1 MTGQGVSIRPLGI
14 NEILKVFA
22 EVSSA
27 HELRGTCNRLCRAA
41 VDLFHADHSGL
52 VLFEDNKRIGEVY
65 AEYPGN
71 LGAIGKK
78 IEVAGVPAEEELV
91 NRSKPILID
100 DVVQSESLG
109 AVRELLIDLGIKSI
123 AVVPIVSSHGLIG
136 SFSLDSIHSLRR
148 FSSEELSMCKLL
160 ASLAGV
166 ALDNVRHHEAQEKL
180 IARLEALRVSEIAV
194 AAQVRRESLLREI
207 LQQAVR
213 LLKVRSGGIYVYY
226 SALEL
231 LKIEAEVGSPRPLIG
246 TTLRLGEGLA
256 GRLIASD
263 RSFEIVD
270 DYKTWEH
277 RSPAFAGDDFFGCVL
292 EVVLKYTPKGQ
303 PLGVI
308 YVEREQGRFDTSDV
322 TLLQQFAEPA
332 AIALVNSQRL
342 EAAELTEK
350 QLRNLLQA
358 TDRIAAA
365 DTPSKGLQSLAEML
379 VEVADASFCHIL
391 TTDEIDGYLVLKA
404 SGIGKYAGVWESPRY
419 RRTFIESWP
428 GLSERMESGQ
438 HEILLAANPDHTE
451 VLNKLSQEL
460 TAVHPVSSLLLI
472 PLRSGTRTV
481 GLLMVGDFR
490 PEPDCR
496 FSDTTV
502 DTVLQIARHTTLQ
515 IDRVRLYEVE
525 ERRRWLLQRLDDA
538 AVEIKGVHVI
548 DALRRDVVNYAVR
561 LATTKDA
568 MRAEGWTIA
577 GLYLN
582 RRALQVLELVEF
594 TGAGELSCGPCNLV
608 RHGDGLIG
616 KTALSRR
623 PLLVLDYSNH
633 PERDQSLDRCRLY
646 AMLAL
651 PLKSADGRVDYILF
665 VGHDGKGAIFPETDQ
680 EIFNRLAARC
690 AMSFEVARITSG
702 EHRPLQF
709 LNFFRRVS
717 DFLQRA
723 PNLQAIFHAVL
734 TGVTAGYSLGFNRA
748 ALLLLDENRSLK
760 GHMGIGH
767 FDREDAERSWA
778 KDNREQLSD
787 AESYFEEV
795 ASRRVLPPTPLGKHV
810 GELHFDL
817 HHSTAGAF
825 AVALAK
831 NCCELV
837 KPDRFEDLPSE
848 YLQLLQPETDV
859 AVIPLAV
866 RGQTLGIIVADNKF
880 TKAPV
885 TDAVLEDLQTLA
897 NTAAI
902 AIEKYRLRFQKTIQ
916 KITQAS
922 QYHEVT
928 DAVVEAVRELLNA
941 DSGTIWPYDE
951 ATDQFIVDK
960 MAAFGFE
967 NQDLDEPRKGDFS
980 TYELLR
986 IEYVAVS
993 DIDTFNDE
1001 RFHPSHEFLAKHK
1014 ISSFQGVV
1022 LTAGSEKVGVLY
1034 ANYKQRRSFDE
1045 EDQLLLKQLAP
1056 YAGLVL
1062 KKALL
1067 QDQVFRV
1074 QKATSLFADAM
1085 TVKDLDHILEDVASG
1100 LKQATECDAVTLY
1113 SYNEITRILAYP
1125 PKMKDVKYPEKTH
1138 GYQKMPEDSI
1148 VYRMLNE
1155 PERRIVPHV
1164 PRDDEFGRRRFAI
1177 EEGIESLV
1185 VTPLRAGDRKVG
1197 VVFVN
1202 FRRPH
1207 HFSQAELNRIDLFA
1221 TQAALAIR
1229 NAQVAAAQILD
1240 SACATAR
1247 NALGGDFCNIVL
1259 PNEQNTLSFVAAEG
1273 FPTAIIGQ
1281 RLPLES
1287 HAGFVIKE
1295 RKPWPVSRYEEEKRF
1310 SLFKMSAEFGITS
1323 GLGVPMFHGD
1333 RIVGAIL
1340 IQTREQRE
1348 FTAAEIDILQSLAN
1362 HTAIAISRPGGFST
1376 ARQANERL
1384 RAISA
1389 VSDALTGL
1397 STSDRLSLFQEL
1409 LMQAVQNVTDEWGGK
1424 AKLATLQEYDADNG
1438 QLVFRSVYPPD
1449 MYPELVDRL
1458 GERRTVSGT
1467 EADRPIGLTGR
1478 AALTGNPELVSDNVK
1493 NDPDYREFSHSTRCE
1508 MVVPLVASGTSLAVL
1523 NMESDRDGAF
1533 NKDDLGTLEAIARVG
1548 VLALERLRIGKQ
1560 LQGLTEVLNNS
1571 LLAAGHELLDPL
1583 AIIKGRARDI
1593 LNGDFGPVSEAS
1605 RQLLQIIVNQANAE
1619 IRIASNL
1626 CEAVKIHEGKV
1637 TLKRVPC
1644 NFPDL
1649 VRSVTEDFRSVA
1661 NGQNTVIE
1669 TDICDGLSLSIDSEK
1684 IKLVIKNLLD
1694 NALKAVDQPPSE
1706 REPGRVMVRVHPCK
1720 TWVVCSVEDNGPG
1733 IPLAEIA
1740 QVFERFYQV
1749 GNYSK
1754 GMGIGLS
1761 ISKYFVEDLHRG
1773 SIRVDKPLN
1782 PTRFSFSLPLR

>member
-1 MTGQGVSIRPLGI
+1 M
-14 NEILKVFA
+14 
-22 EVSSA
+22 
-27 HELRGTCNRLCRAA
+27 
-41 VDLFHADHSGL
+41 
-52 VLFEDNKRIGEVY
+52 
-65 AEYPGN
+65 
-71 LGAIGKK
+71 
-78 IEVAGVPAEEELV
+78 
-91 NRSKPILID
+91 
-100 DVVQSESLG
+100 
-109 AVRELLIDLGIKSI
+109 
-123 AVVPIVSSHGLIG
+123 
-136 SFSLDSIHSLRR
+136 
-148 FSSEELSMCKLL
+148 
-160 ASLAGV
+160 
-166 ALDNVRHHEAQEKL
+166 
-180 IARLEALRVSEIAV
+180 
-194 AAQVRRESLLREI
+194 
-207 LQQAVR
+207 
-213 LLKVRSGGIYVYY
+213 
-226 SALEL
+226 
-231 LKIEAEVGSPRPLIG
+231 
-246 TTLRLGEGLA
+246 
-256 GRLIASD
+256 
-263 RSFEIVD
+263 
-270 DYKTWEH
+270 
-277 RSPAFAGDDFFGCVL
+277 
-292 EVVLKYTPKGQ
+292 
-303 PLGVI
+303 
-308 YVEREQGRFDTSDV
+308 
-322 TLLQQFAEPA
+322 
-332 AIALVNSQRL
+332 
-342 EAAELTEK
+342 
-350 QLRNLLQA
+350 
-358 TDRIAAA
+358 
-365 DTPSKGLQSLAEML
+365 QSLAEML
-379 VEVADASFCHIL
+379 IEVADASFCHIL

-404 SGIGKYAGVWESPRY
+404 AGIGKYAGNWESPRY

-428 GLSERMESGQ
+428 GLATRMENGQ
-438 HEILLAANPDHTE
+438 HEILLASNPDHAE
-451 VLNKLSQEL
+451 VLTRLSQEL
-460 TAVHPVSSLLLI
+460 SAANPVLSLLFI
-472 PLRSGTRTV
+472 PLRSGARTV

-496 FSDTTV
+496 FSDNTI

-515 IDRVRLYEVE
+515 IDRVRLFEVE

-538 AVEIKGVHVI
+538 AVEIKGPREVR
-548 DALRRDVVNYAVR
+548 ALRRDVVNYAVK

-568 MRAEGWTIA
+568 VRAEGWTIA

-594 TGAGELSCGPCNLV
+594 TGVGELICRPCELV
-608 RHGDGLIG
+608 RHGGGLIG
-616 KTALSRR
+616 KTALSRHPR
-623 PLLVLDYSNH
+623 LVLDYSNH
-633 PERDQSLDRCRLY
+633 PERDQMLDPCHLY

-651 PLKSADGRVDYILF
+651 PLKSADGRVDYILS
-665 VGHDGKGAIFPETDQ
+665 VGHDGKGAIFPETDE
-680 EIFNRLAARC
+680 EIFNRFAARC
-690 AMSFEVARITSG
+690 AMSFEVARIASG
-702 EHRPLQF
+702 EHRSLQF

-723 PNLQAIFHAVL
+723 PNLQTIFHAVL

-748 ALLLLDENRSLK
+748 VLLLLDENKILK
-760 GHMGIGH
+760 GYMGIGH
-767 FDREDAERSWA
+767 FEHKDAERSWA

-795 ASRRVLPPTPLGKHV
+795 ASRGVLPTTPLGNRV

-817 HHSTAGAF
+817 HNSTAEAF
-825 AVALAK
+825 DVALAG
-831 NCCELV
+831 NRCVLV
-837 KPDRFEDLPSE
+837 KADRYRDLPQE
-848 YLQLLQPETDV
+848 YLTLLQPETDV

-902 AIEKYRLRFQKTIQ
+902 AIEKYRLRFQKAIQ
-916 KITQAS
+916 KITHAS
-922 QYHEVT
+922 QYDEVT
-928 DAVVEAVRELLNA
+928 DAIVEAVRELLYA

-951 ATDQFIVDK
+951 ATDQFISDK
-960 MAAFGFE
+960 MASFGFE
-967 NQDLDEPRKGDFS
+967 NQGLDEPRKGDFS
-980 TYELLR
+980 TYELLQV
-986 IEYVAVS
+986 EYVAVS

-1001 RFHPSHEFLAKHK
+1001 RFHLSHEFLARHK

-1034 ANYKQRRSFDE
+1034 ANYKQRRSFGE

-1067 QDQVFRV
+1067 QDQVSQV
-1074 QKATSLFADAM
+1074 QKATSLFTDAM

-1125 PKMKDVKYPEKTH
+1125 PKMKDVRYPEKTH
-1138 GYQKMPEDSI
+1138 GYKKMPEDSI

-1155 PERRIVPHV
+1155 SERKVVPHV
-1164 PRDDEFGRRRFAI
+1164 RGNDEFGKRRFAI

-1197 VVFVN
+1197 AVFVN
-1202 FRRPH
+1202 YRRPH

-1229 NAQVAAAQILD
+1229 NAQAAAAQILD

-1247 NALGGDFCNIVL
+1247 NALAADFCNIVL

-1273 FPTAIIGQ
+1273 WPAAIIGQ

-1295 RKPWPVSRYEEEKRF
+1295 GKAWPVSRYDEEKRF

-1333 RIVGAIL
+1333 HIVGAIL

-1362 HTAIAISRPGGFST
+1362 HTAIAITRPSGFST
-1376 ARQANERL
+1376 ARQANDRL
-1384 RAISA
+1384 RAIST

-1397 STSDRLSLFQEL
+1397 NINDRLSLFQEL
-1409 LMQAVQNVTDEWGGK
+1409 LVQAVQNVTDEWGGK
-1424 AKLATLQEYDADNG
+1424 ANLATLQEYDADSG
-1438 QLVFRSVYPPD
+1438 QLVFRSVYPAD
-1449 MYPELVDRL
+1449 MYPELVNRL
-1458 GERRTVSGT
+1458 GERRAVCGR
-1467 EADRPIGLTGR
+1467 EADQPIGLTGR
-1478 AALTGNPELVSDNVK
+1478 AALTGKPELATENVK
-1493 NDPDYREFSHSTRCE
+1493 GDPDYREFSSSTRCE
-1508 MVVPLVASGTSLAVL
+1508 MVVPLVASASATSLAVL
-1523 NMESDRDGAF
+1523 NLESDRDGAF

-1560 LQGLTEVLNNS
+1560 LQGLAELLNNS
-1571 LLAAGHELLDPL
+1571 LLAAAHELLYPL
-1583 AIIKGRARDI
+1583 AVIKGRARDI
-1593 LNGDFGPVSEAS
+1593 LHGDCGVSEAS
-1605 RQLLQIIVNQANAE
+1605 RELLQIIVNQTNAE

-1637 TLKRVPC
+1637 TLKRVLC
-1644 NFPDL
+1644 DFPDL
-1649 VRSVTEDFRSVA
+1649 VQSVIEDFRSVA
-1661 NGQNTVIE
+1661 SQQTTVIE
-1669 TDICDGLSLSIDSEK
+1669 TDICNGLIVNIDSEK

-1694 NALKAVDQPPSE
+1694 NALKAVEQPPPE
-1706 REPGRVMVRVHPCK
+1706 REPGRVMVRVYSCE
-1720 TWVVCSVEDNGPG
+1720 TWAVCSVADNGPG
-1733 IPLAEIA
+1733 ILPAEIS
-1740 QVFERFYQV
+1740 QIFERFYRV

-1773 SIRVDKPLN
+1773 SIRVDNPSN